1 MVTAIDLFLQHL
13 SIEKGL
19 AQKAIE
25 DYQFELIHLCR
36 FIDESGLNHWGEIK
50 YYHLKRYK
58 NYTQAMGNV
67 NKFSP
72 YKIGYIKSFFRF
84 LYEQRLIKKSINYA
98 IK

>member
-13 SIEKGL
+13 SMEKGL

-25 DYQFELIHLCR
+25 DYELELILLCQ
-36 FIDESGLNHWGEIK
+36 FIDESGLTHWGEIK

-58 NYTQAMGNV
+58 NYTQAV
-67 NKFSP
+67 RKINKSSP
-72 YKIGYIKSFFRF
+72 YKIGYIKNFFRF
-84 LYEQRLIKKSINYA
+84 LYEQRLIKKGINYG